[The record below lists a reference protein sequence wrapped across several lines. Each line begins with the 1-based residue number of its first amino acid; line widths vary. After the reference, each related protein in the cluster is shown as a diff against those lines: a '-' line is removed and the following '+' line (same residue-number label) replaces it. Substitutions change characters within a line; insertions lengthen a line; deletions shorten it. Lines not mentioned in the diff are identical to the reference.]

1 MDSFNINQLCR
12 ICRQGNKV
20 FEINLSCY
28 DAEGKLTVNSMQLL
42 RDFSFQCEFCNH
54 VSTLDFDKF
63 SHPSIIIQLK
73 RQNEKIKQIKQQLK
87 DFLSLLNE

>member
-12 ICRQGNKV
+12 FCRRGNKV

-28 DAEGKLTVNSMQLL
+28 DAEGKLTVNSMELK
-42 RDFSFQCEFCNH
+42 DFSFQCEFCNL

-73 RQNEKIKQIKQQLK
+73 RQNEKIEQIKQQLK

>member
-1 MDSFNINQLCR
+1 MEL
-12 ICRQGNKV
+12 K
-20 FEINLSCY
+20 
-28 DAEGKLTVNSMQLL
+28 
-42 RDFSFQCEFCNH
+42 DFSFQCEFCNL

>member
-12 ICRQGNKV
+12 FCRRGNKV

-28 DAEGKLTVNSMQLL
+28 DAEGKLTVNSMELK
-42 RDFSFQCEFCNH
+42 DFLFQCEFCNL

>member
-1 MDSFNINQLCR
+1 MDSLNINQLCR
-12 ICRQGNKV
+12 ICRRGNKV

-28 DAEGKLTVNSMQLL
+28 DAEGKLTVNSMELK
-42 RDFSFQCEFCNH
+42 DFSFQCEFCNL

>member
-1 MDSFNINQLCR
+1 
-12 ICRQGNKV
+12 
-20 FEINLSCY
+20 
-28 DAEGKLTVNSMQLL
+28 MQLL